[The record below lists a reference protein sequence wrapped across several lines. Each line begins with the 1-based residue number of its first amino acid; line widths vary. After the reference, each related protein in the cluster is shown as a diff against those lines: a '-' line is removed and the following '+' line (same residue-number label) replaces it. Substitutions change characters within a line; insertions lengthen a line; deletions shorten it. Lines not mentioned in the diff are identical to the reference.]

1 MRAAVGGERTWSGRW
16 ECGVLVQGLVD
27 VDSVGRQGS
36 SQCGK
41 TTCHQLSAS
50 NQLRAVDLREK
61 ERGNSSCNEPVAMW
75 MFQLS
80 VSVAAFDLV

>member
-41 TTCHQLSAS
+41 TTCHQLSAP
-50 NQLRAVDLREK
+50 NQLGAVDLQERNEK
-61 ERGNSSCNEPVAMW
+61 RSEC
-75 MFQLS
+75 
-80 VSVAAFDLV
+80 